1 MTFEPFVQ
9 SYRDAS
15 IHQMMLEDAIRTS
28 SYERAIAATCADQRV
43 LDFGAGTGVLSIF
56 AARYGALQVDAV
68 ERSSFVHHARRIA
81 QDSGFEQIRFHH
93 TDHAGL
99 QLDHRVNVLVS
110 EWMGHFLFYEAMLEP
125 LIAVRNRFLEQGGIM
140 IPSHVRLHAALLH
153 DDAFFEEH
161 SFFRGNPYGID
172 FSSIADQPLRQ
183 SRCVR
188 VEPRQVAQVEFD
200 LGTLD
205 MKTVESMPAT
215 LQGSCRVDRA
225 AMAYGVVA
233 WFSCELSPGV
243 GFGTGPHDPPTHW
256 DQMLFPFPEPFVV
269 LPGRTLQLE
278 IRPPREREEEDPTW
292 AWSLTDGTETAY
304 VDEFETFSD
313 HEEAAAAQEE
323 RTRTTSAEAPNALSA
338 EENPRRATSRE

>member
-1 MTFEPFVQ
+1 
-9 SYRDAS
+9 
-15 IHQMMLEDAIRTS
+15 MLEDAIRTS
-28 SYERAIAATCADQRV
+28 SYERAIAATCKDQRV

-56 AARYGALQVDAV
+56 AARHGARQVDAV

-81 QDSGFEQIRFHH
+81 QDSGFDQIRFHH
-93 TDHAGL
+93 RDHVGL
-99 QLDHRVNVLVS
+99 ELEHRVDVLVS

-125 LIAVRNRFLEQGGIM
+125 LIAVRDRFLEEGGIM

-188 VEPRQVAQVEFD
+188 VEARQVANVEFD

-205 MKTVESMPAT
+205 MKTVRSMPAT
-215 LQGSCRVDRA
+215 LQGSCKVDRA

-256 DQMLFPFPEPFVV
+256 DQMLFPFPEPFIL
-269 LPGRTLQLE
+269 LPGRNIQLE
-278 IRPPREREEEDPTW
+278 IRPPREREDEDATW
-292 AWSLTDGTETAY
+292 AWSLTDGTETIY
-304 VDEFETFSD
+304 VDEFETFSED
-313 HEEAAAAQEE
+313 EDAAAAHEALQAGESE
-323 RTRTTSAEAPNALSA
+323 VGPCSAAPV
-338 EENPRRATSRE
+338 EKP